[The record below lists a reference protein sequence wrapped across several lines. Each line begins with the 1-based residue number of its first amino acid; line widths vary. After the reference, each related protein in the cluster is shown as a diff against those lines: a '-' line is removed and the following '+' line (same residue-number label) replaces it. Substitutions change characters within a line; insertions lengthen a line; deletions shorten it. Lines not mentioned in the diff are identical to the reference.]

1 MSDMNGTLFILLAG
15 QAATNAGIA
24 AETASAEAGVLNS
37 TILSNLSTAASDLV
51 DDATTAITNNAAKA
65 GSSDSTTAA
74 QGQAAVSTAQITAG
88 IVNSDSNS
96 IISMLQNNIDA
107 TKTFLSSENDT
118 LNNINSTMTQAMGP
132 QTKLTQCIG

>member
-24 AETASAEAGVLNS
+24 AETASAEAGVEFS
-37 TILSNLSTAASDLV
+37 GILATVAAIAANLV
-51 DDATTAITNNAAKA
+51 DEATSAITANADKA
-65 GSSDSTTAA
+65 GSSDSKTASE
-74 QGQAAVSTAQITAG
+74 GQAAVSTAQITAG
-88 IVNSDSNS
+88 VINSDSNS